1 LTLLVTSDNWPK
13 KGIIE
18 RKLEEM
24 KIKDYKAI
32 KALMPYYLV
41 DYEVKTGKSIFKR
54 GKTAINAS
62 FLEFPKE
69 LGQIVPLFRPV
80 LLKQKRKQSE
90 TDAIVF
96 PLSGLYLNSFF
107 DRVIGWVQDTDKK
120 IAEVRNAL
128 KKIYAGLR
136 LTLILPAP
144 PGFTRSEKKYSTV
157 LSHLLGQKYAIN
169 LLFGLDLR
177 DSLEEVKVRQ
187 KELFYSRVIVI
198 LCERGPLIFEVSEK
212 GVEFL
217 TGLERLTNEIS
228 EVRSFIN
235 SFFSSYYLTR

>member
-1 LTLLVTSDNWPK
+1 MLLVTPDNWPEEDL
-13 KGIIE
+13 IE
-18 RKLEEM
+18 KELDKM
-24 KIKDYKAI
+24 KIRDYNTI
-32 KALMPYYLV
+32 KALLPYYLV
-41 DYEVKTGKSIFKR
+41 DYEVRTREGLFKR

-69 LGQIVPLFRPV
+69 LGQVVPLFRPV
-80 LLKQKRKQSE
+80 LLKQKRKKSE
-90 TDAIVF
+90 TDVIVF
-96 PLSGLYLNSFF
+96 PLSGLDLNSFF

-198 LCERGPLIFEVSEK
+198 MCERGPLIFEVSDK

-235 SFFSSYYLTR
+235 SLF

>member
-1 LTLLVTSDNWPK
+1 MILVTPDSWPRED
-13 KGIIE
+13 IIE
-18 RKLEEM
+18 RKLDEM
-24 KIKDYKAI
+24 KIRDYKEI

-41 DYEVKTGKSIFKR
+41 DYEVKTGRDLFKR

-62 FLEFPKE
+62 FLEFPQE
-69 LGQIVPLFRPV
+69 LGQIIPLFRPI
-80 LLKQKRKQSE
+80 LLKQRRKESE
-90 TDAIVF
+90 TDAIIF
-96 PLSGLYLNSFF
+96 PPSRLDLNSFF

-136 LTLILPAP
+136 FTLILPAP

-177 DSLEEVKVRQ
+177 DSLEEVKVRE

-198 LCERGPLIFEVSEK
+198 LCEKGPLVFEVSEK

-217 TGLERLTNEIS
+217 SGLERLTNEIS

-235 SFFSSYYLTR
+235 SFL